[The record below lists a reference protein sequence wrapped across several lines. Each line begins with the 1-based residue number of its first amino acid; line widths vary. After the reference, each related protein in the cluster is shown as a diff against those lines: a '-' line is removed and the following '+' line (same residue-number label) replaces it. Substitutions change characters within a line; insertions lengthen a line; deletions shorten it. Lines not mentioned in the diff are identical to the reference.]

1 MFVRI
6 VTKSGPESMHGGANA
21 RVRPILFAILA
32 AIACRGE
39 PRPDGG
45 VDIAR
50 LVDSLTP
57 AVEQAVGLAFKS
69 TPRSEMVSRD
79 DVRRYI
85 LDRLDAEF
93 PASRREGVEA
103 AYRLFGLLPDSLDLE
118 TLLLDLYT
126 EQVAGYYDPRTST
139 LYGVIG
145 GDAAQLRLVLAHELV
160 HALQHQ
166 YLPLDTLMQ
175 SGDNGDRTAATQAV
189 LEGHA
194 TLASITLLT
203 GGGGLTDTPEF
214 WENYREQVRLG
225 QQQMPVFARAPLVL
239 REALIF
245 PYVGGAEFMRWWKDT
260 RGTPLPDRDQLPRS
274 TEQVLHPARYPADA
288 PVGVGFADS
297 TMAAQFE
304 DTLGELEA
312 AIMLAAFRG
321 AGQASYDLPLG
332 WGGDRYRLYQTST
345 GPALVWYSVWDS
357 PVQRD
362 RFHGAIEP
370 GFAAMPRAG
379 YRAEVTRVDIG
390 GRPGLRVVNAPTDW
404 AGWGNLPAARTQE
417 QSESGS

>member
-1 MFVRI
+1 VDQQ
-6 VTKSGPESMHGGANA
+6 GANVSRSPVVCA
-21 RVRPILFAILA
+21 RTLLWLLICGFAVG
-32 AIACRGE
+32 ACRGE
-39 PRPDGG
+39 PRPDGR

-57 AVEQAVGLAFKS
+57 AVEQAVGLEFKS
-69 TPRSEMVSRD
+69 TPHSEMVSKD

-85 LDRLDAEF
+85 LARLDAEF
-93 PASRREGVEA
+93 PPSRREGVEA

-126 EQVAGYYDPRTST
+126 EQVAGYYDPTTST

-145 GDAAQLRLVLAHELV
+145 GDGAQLRLVLAHELV

-166 YLPLDTLMQ
+166 YLPLDSLMQ

-194 TLASITLLT
+194 TLASIALLT

-214 WENYREQVRLG
+214 WDNYREQIRLG

-260 RGTPLPDRDQLPRS
+260 RGTPLPNRDQLPRS
-274 TEQVLHPARYPADA
+274 TEQVLHPARYPADS
-288 PVGVGFADS
+288 PVGIRFADS
-297 TMAAQFE
+297 TLAAQFE

-321 AGQASYDLPLG
+321 AAQATYDLPLG
-332 WGGDRYRLYQTST
+332 WGGDRYRLYQTSA
-345 GPALVWYSVWDS
+345 GPALVWYAVWDT

-370 GFAAMPRAG
+370 GFAAMEREG
-379 YRAEVTRVDIG
+379 YRAEVIRVDIG

-404 AGWGNLPAARTQE
+404 TGWGNLPAARTQD
-417 QSESGS
+417 QRESGS